1 MSDRYK
7 IIISNR
13 NVYKE
18 IEVAPEM
25 NYLTIGTAL
34 DSDVRLRK
42 ELFFGT
48 VQLCFQQI
56 NETWN
61 VICSDNISIWA
72 MREN

>member
-1 MSDRYK
+1 MNDRYK
-7 IIISNR
+7 IIISNK

-18 IEVAPEM
+18 IEVEPET

-56 NETWN
+56 NDSWN
-61 VICSDNISIWA
+61 VICLSLIHI
-72 MREN
+72 